1 MSERVPVR
9 RFGEHSFSLFNSF
22 TLSPVTVT
30 QTIDFASPNLL
41 NWLEGQTSEQL
52 DEAPFGIVRMT
63 RDGIVVAYCK
73 SESHITGIAPEY
85 AIGKYYFTQIAP
97 CANNM
102 MVAARYALPSL
113 DEELDYILTYVCDPV
128 KVRLR
133 LLKSPESQYQYF
145 VVNRKFI
152 V

>member
-1 MSERVPVR
+1 
-9 RFGEHSFSLFNSF
+9 
-22 TLSPVTVT
+22 VT
-30 QTIDFASPNLL
+30 QTITFESSDLL
-41 NWLEGQTSEQL
+41 DLLESQTNEQL
-52 DEAPFGIVRMT
+52 DEAPFGVVRMT

-73 SESHITGIAPEY
+73 SESHITSIDPAY

-102 MVAARYALPSL
+102 MVAARYAMPNL
-113 DEELDYILTYVCDPV
+113 DEELDYILTYVCEPV

-145 VVNRKFI
+145 VVNRKHI
-152 V
+152 EA